1 MKSPRNTCPR
11 RPAFLWVC
19 AVPPRRPC
27 PQAAAG
33 QLIPLRLG
41 PHVSCGKIGL
51 VPDPSR
57 PVPKCL
63 PQLNPRCH
71 AQGCFQHPSDRGVAG
86 QRSSVLPR
94 ERPRGFVTC
103 CTPWDLS
110 QNTSHEMH
118 ASFCL
123 HQQDTFPHILRE
135 VSCTCTLCD
144 HLEQTQYL
152 SVLFCIS
159 LMINALKK
167 ILFWSH

>member
-63 PQLNPRCH
+63 PQLIPAVMH
-71 AQGCFQHPSDRGVAG
+71 KGVSSIPVTEVLLGRGVPCFLESGPEGLSPAAHLG
-86 QRSSVLPR
+86 ICHRTPPMKCMPVFASTSRIHFPTSCVRFLALVLY
-94 ERPRGFVTC
+94 V
-103 CTPWDLS
+103 
-110 QNTSHEMH
+110 
-118 ASFCL
+118 
-123 HQQDTFPHILRE
+123 I
-135 VSCTCTLCD
+135 
-144 HLEQTQYL
+144 
-152 SVLFCIS
+152 I
-159 LMINALKK
+159 
-167 ILFWSH
+167 